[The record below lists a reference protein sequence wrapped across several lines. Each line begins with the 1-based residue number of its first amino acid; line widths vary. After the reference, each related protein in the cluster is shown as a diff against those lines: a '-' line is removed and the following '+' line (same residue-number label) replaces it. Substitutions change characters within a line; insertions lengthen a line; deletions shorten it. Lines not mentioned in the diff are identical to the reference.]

1 MANMKTW
8 IVLLRGINV
17 GGNNIVRMK
26 DLCAHL
32 TDAGYSNVRSYIQ
45 SGNIAFESDETKSSQ
60 ICRSVQN
67 CITDNFGF
75 SPQIM
80 ALSAHKMRKII
91 KDNPYPEAVDEP
103 KNLHVCFLAKPAK
116 TADIATL
123 DAVKTAQEHYKL
135 TNSAVYMH
143 LPEGIW
149 SSKLATKLEKCVG
162 VPMTVRNWR
171 STVKT
176 LELAEK

>member
-1 MANMKTW
+1 MKTW

-26 DLCAHL
+26 DLCTHL
-32 TDAGYSNVRSYIQ
+32 KNAGHTNVRSYIQ
-45 SGNIAFESDETKSSQ
+45 SGNIAFESEETRAAH
-60 ICRSVQN
+60 ICNSVQN
-67 CITDNFGF
+67 CIANNFGF

-80 ALSAHKMRKII
+80 AFSAHKMRKII
-91 KDNPYPEAVDEP
+91 KDNPYPEAVDKP

-116 TADIATL
+116 NADIATL
-123 DAVKTAQEHYKL
+123 DAVKTAQEHYEL

-149 SSKLATKLEKCVG
+149 SSKLATKLEKCIG

-171 STVKT
+171 STTKI
-176 LELAEK
+176 LALAEK